1 MWRDSHPSCKVV
13 LVYFDLLVTH
23 LFVGRGTQ
31 ISDNPLFPFSERAKA
46 NCGNSYP
53 SFSAFRP
60 LLEGNLPCR
69 LAPDRTTRD
78 IAGLNKAKAMPDV
91 KGSMPAPAPADT
103 HPTRPT
109 ETPKD
114 LKKRVRGLDKSLTN
128 VHERLVQTEKQIF
141 DLERSY
147 LEETRL
153 YGNVL
158 QGWDAYL
165 DIKGKGTG
173 DNILR
178 GAKRGTKREAPADDA
193 EDGEEEIGEACLV
206 FAFCV
211 LWTDCCDGM
220 HVYP

>member
-1 MWRDSHPSCKVV
+1 
-13 LVYFDLLVTH
+13 
-23 LFVGRGTQ
+23 
-31 ISDNPLFPFSERAKA
+31 
-46 NCGNSYP
+46 
-53 SFSAFRP
+53 
-60 LLEGNLPCR
+60 
-69 LAPDRTTRD
+69 
-78 IAGLNKAKAMPDV
+78 MPDV
-91 KGSMPAPAPADT
+91 KGSMPAPASTDT
-103 HPTRPT
+103 HPARPT

-178 GAKRGTKREAPADDA
+178 GAKRGTKREAPPADDA
-193 EDGEEEIGEACLV
+193 EDGEEEIGEAYLV
-206 FAFCV
+206 FVCCGLTVTAWTSVLGGYENNQYTVHACMNAHHAAVQQLAFVVACRCRAFEWKPQHDKAVIIV
-211 LWTDCCDGM
+211 LRASPKFKNLPTGDM
-220 HVYP
+220 YV